1 MVSFYPLSQT
11 ELPFCADQLLRHRL
25 DFGPI
30 PTAHRDVCSR
40 PLKSSLLLLAGMP
53 NHLAV
58 ECADSGNIATCLERP
73 SAFTQR
79 EGPEYLYTWPPS
91 HALVAHPSR
100 ARVL

>member
-1 MVSFYPLSQT
+1 MVSFSPLTQT

-40 PLKSSLLLLAGMP
+40 PLKSSLLIRAGTP

-58 ECADSGNIATCLERP
+58 ECAGQAKLQRVSKDLALSPKERDP
-73 SAFTQR
+73 NT
-79 EGPEYLYTWPPS
+79 YTRGLLLMRW
-91 HALVAHPSR
+91 
-100 ARVL
+100 